1 MADHKIR
8 NIFVEG
14 PITGAFVGEKIT
26 HHMNKTDIGGHSI
39 FLGQVRADVIDGKTV
54 TGIEYTAYTDMAL
67 EVMHKIRQD
76 LFAKYDLTCMHVY
89 HSLGLVKTGE
99 NSLFVF
105 TSSKHRSP
113 AIKACEEC
121 VERIKKELPVWGKE
135 LFEDQSHVWKVNKMD
150 G

>member
-1 MADHKIR
+1 
-8 NIFVEG
+8 
-14 PITGAFVGEKIT
+14 
-26 HHMNKTDIGGHSI
+26 
-39 FLGQVRADVIDGKTV
+39 VRADVIDGKTV

-76 LFAKYDLTCMHVY
+76 IFAQYDLTCMHVY
-89 HSLGLVKTGE
+89 HSLGFVKTGE

-113 AIKACEEC
+113 AIKSCEEC

-135 LFEDQSHVWKVNKMD
+135 LFEDQSHVWKINKMD
-150 G
+150 A